1 MTKLLVGALGTTI
14 VNAAILKALAEA
26 GHEATMADP
35 EPVHYITAHPPCEP
49 IDCRAWDTKKSK
61 GDKHRDRA
69 ERRRK
74 WGI

>member
-1 MTKLLVGALGTTI
+1 MTKILVGTLATAI
-14 VNAAILKALAEA
+14 VNAAILKALVEA
-26 GHEATMADP
+26 GHEATLADP
-35 EPVHYITAHPPCEP
+35 EPVHYVPATAPPEA

-61 GDKHRDRA
+61 GDKRRDRA

>member
-1 MTKLLVGALGTTI
+1 MTKLLVGTLGTAI
-14 VNAAILKALAEA
+14 VNAAILKALVEA
-26 GHEATMADP
+26 GHEATLADP
-35 EPVHYITAHPPCEP
+35 EPVRYIKISKLEP
-49 IDCRAWDTKKSK
+49 ECRMGWNTKKSK